1 MRISEMLT
9 AIASW
14 LENPD
19 NEAILLSEYDDASME
34 ITTKACIEAAA
45 ALRKGAHQVEAA
57 EPHQDS
63 SLTPES
69 IEEIAEIAN
78 AFDQSEDSN
87 LKRTASVLDEILLTI
102 GSNPSALKNMK
113 IAEEERIDALKK
125 KYEELK
131 KEPEAQKIAD
141 AAKAIQSSPYHEKSR
156 IMEHPLSTRY
166 CPDHA
171 GVPVIRVGDA
181 LWQCSL
187 DKKIYDYANGYTDL
201 KGNKIP
207 GGDVGNQGGVDMSDA
222 HSAFDTREGRLG
234 NS

>member
-34 ITTKACIEAAA
+34 ITTQACIEAAA
-45 ALRKGAHQVEAA
+45 VLRKGAHQVEAV
-57 EPHQDS
+57 EPQQDS

-78 AFDQSEDSN
+78 AFDQSEDSG

-102 GSNPSALKNMK
+102 GSDPAALKNMK
-113 IAEEERIDALKK
+113 IAEEDRIDALKK

-131 KEPEAQKIAD
+131 NEPEAQKIAD
-141 AAKAIQSSPYHEKSR
+141 ATKAIQSSQYYEYRP
-156 IMEHPLSTRY
+156 MQQALSTRH

-171 GVPVIRVGDA
+171 GVQVRRVGDSS
-181 LWQCSL
+181 WQCSL
-187 DKKIYDYANGYTDL
+187 DKKIYDYTNGYTNL
-201 KGNKIP
+201 KGEKIP
-207 GGDVGNQGGVDMSDA
+207 GGDVGNQGGVDMSEV

>member
-1 MRISEMLT
+1 MLT

-19 NEAILLSEYDDASME
+19 NEAILLSEYDGASME

-45 ALRKGAHQVEAA
+45 VLRKGAHQVEAV
-57 EPHQDS
+57 EPQQDS

-78 AFDQSEDSN
+78 AFDQSEDNS

-102 GSNPSALKNMK
+102 GSDPSALKKMK

-131 KEPEAQKIAD
+131 NEPEAKKIAD
-141 AAKAIQSSPYHEKSR
+141 ASKAIQSSSYNKEYR
-156 IMEHPLSTRY
+156 IMEHHLSTRH

-171 GVPVIRVGDA
+171 GVPVRRVGDSS
-181 LWQCSL
+181 WQCSL
-187 DKKIYDYANGYTDL
+187 DKKIYDYANGYTNL
-201 KGNKIP
+201 KGEKIP
-207 GGDVGNQGGVDMSDA
+207 GGDVGNRGEADMSGI

-234 NS
+234 NG